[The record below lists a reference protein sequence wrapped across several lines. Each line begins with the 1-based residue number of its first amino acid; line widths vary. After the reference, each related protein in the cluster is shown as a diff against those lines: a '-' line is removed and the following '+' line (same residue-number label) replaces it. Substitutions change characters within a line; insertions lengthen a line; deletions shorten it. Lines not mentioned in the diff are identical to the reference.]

1 MSAKTET
8 EVTIDNKTFT
18 LSGYESREYMQK
30 IAAYVNGKI
39 EDFKKTE
46 AFRRQTLDMQTI
58 LIELNIADDY
68 YKAKKV
74 ADELESDIE
83 KKDKE
88 LYDLKHDMVSANIK
102 LESANDELKDL
113 RNELTEC
120 QKKIVRLETELG
132 KK

>member
-8 EVTIDNKTFT
+8 QVTIDNKTFT
-18 LSGYESREYMQK
+18 LSGYESQEYMQK
-30 IAAYVNGKI
+30 IASYVSAKI
-39 EDFKKTE
+39 ADFKKTE

-74 ADELESDIE
+74 ADELEADME

-88 LYDLKHDMVSANIK
+88 MYDLKHDLISIQIK
-102 LESANDELKDL
+102 LDSATDELKDL
-113 RNELTEC
+113 RNELVES
-120 QKKIVRLETELG
+120 QKRIVQLETELAN
-132 KK
+132 K